1 MASDL
6 NNVMLI
12 GRLTKDPESKYLPSG
27 SAVVEFSIA
36 NNYYMSSKNSTEVN
50 YFDIVAFGKMAETV
64 AKYLT
69 KGKQI
74 AISGTL
80 RQDRWQ
86 DKDTNAARSKVR
98 IIMQSMQML
107 GSAGGGAN
115 NMDATYT
122 PTAPSGVD
130 VDLGGFSDDDEVPF
144 WLINFRKNLG
154 E

>member
-6 NNVMLI
+6 NNIMLI

-36 NNYYMSSKNSTEVN
+36 NNYYVSSKNSNEVN
-50 YFDIVAFGKMAETV
+50 YFDVVAFGKMAETV

-69 KGKQI
+69 KGKQV

-86 DKDTNAARSKVR
+86 DKDTNTPRSRIR

-107 GSAGGGAN
+107 GSASGVGAVN

-122 PTAPSGVD
+122 PIPQSGAD

-144 WLINFRKNLG
+144 
-154 E
+154 

>member
-6 NNVMLI
+6 NNIMLI

-36 NNYYMSSKNSTEVN
+36 NNYYVSSKNSNEVN
-50 YFDIVAFGKMAETV
+50 YFDVVAFGKMAETV

-69 KGKQI
+69 KGKQV

-86 DKDTNAARSKVR
+86 DKDTNAPRSKVR

-107 GSAGGGAN
+107 GSASGGGAN

-122 PTAPSGVD
+122 PIPQSGAD

-144 WLINFRKNLG
+144 WLINFL

>member
-6 NNVMLI
+6 NNIMLI

-36 NNYYMSSKNSTEVN
+36 NNYYMSNKNSTEVN
-50 YFDIVAFGKMAETV
+50 YFDVVAFGKMAETV

-69 KGKQI
+69 KGKQV

-86 DKDTNAARSKVR
+86 DKDTNAPRSKVR

-107 GSAGGGAN
+107 GSAFGGVGASSP
-115 NMDATYT
+115 NMDATYM
-122 PTAPSGVD
+122 PSSMGNSVD
-130 VDLGGFSDDDEVPF
+130 IGGFSDDDEVPF
-144 WLINFRKNLG
+144 
-154 E
+154 

>member
-6 NNVMLI
+6 NNIMLI

-36 NNYYMSSKNSTEVN
+36 NNYYVSSKNSNEVN
-50 YFDIVAFGKMAETV
+50 YFDVVAFGKMAETV

-69 KGKQI
+69 KGKQV

-86 DKDTNAARSKVR
+86 DKDTNTPRSRIR

-107 GSAGGGAN
+107 GSASGVAVN

-122 PTAPSGVD
+122 PIPQSGAD

-144 WLINFRKNLG
+144 
-154 E
+154 

>member
-6 NNVMLI
+6 NNIMLI

-50 YFDIVAFGKMAETV
+50 YFDVVAFGKMAETV

-69 KGKQI
+69 KGKQV

-86 DKDTNAARSKVR
+86 DKDTNAPRSKVR

-107 GSAGGGAN
+107 GSAFGGVGASSP
-115 NMDATYT
+115 NMDATYM
-122 PTAPSGVD
+122 PSSMGNSVD
-130 VDLGGFSDDDEVPF
+130 IGGFSDDDEVPF
-144 WLINFRKNLG
+144 
-154 E
+154 

>member
-6 NNVMLI
+6 NNIMLI

-50 YFDIVAFGKMAETV
+50 YFDVVAFGKMAETV

-69 KGKQI
+69 KGKQV

-86 DKDTNAARSKVR
+86 DKDTNAPRSKVR

-107 GSAGGGAN
+107 GSSSGGVGASSP
-115 NMDATYT
+115 NMDATYM
-122 PTAPSGVD
+122 PSSMGNSVD
-130 VDLGGFSDDDEVPF
+130 IGGFSDDDEVPF
-144 WLINFRKNLG
+144 
-154 E
+154 

>member
-6 NNVMLI
+6 NNIMLI

-36 NNYYMSSKNSTEVN
+36 NNYYVSSKNSNEVN
-50 YFDIVAFGKMAETV
+50 YFDVVAFGKMAETV

-69 KGKQI
+69 KGKQV

-86 DKDTNAARSKVR
+86 DKDTNTPRSRIR

-107 GSAGGGAN
+107 GSASGGGAVN

-122 PTAPSGVD
+122 PIPQSGAD

-144 WLINFRKNLG
+144 WLINFL

>member
-1 MASDL
+1 MAADL
-6 NNVMLI
+6 NNIMLI

-36 NNYYMSSKNSTEVN
+36 NNYYMSNKNSTEVN
-50 YFDIVAFGKMAETV
+50 YFDVVAFGKMAETV

-69 KGKQI
+69 KGKQV

-86 DKDTNAARSKVR
+86 DKDTNAPRSKVR

-107 GSAGGGAN
+107 GSASGGVGASSP
-115 NMDATYT
+115 NMDATYM
-122 PTAPSGVD
+122 PSSMGNSVD
-130 VDLGGFSDDDEVPF
+130 IGGFSDDDEVPF
-144 WLINFRKNLG
+144 
-154 E
+154 

>member
-6 NNVMLI
+6 NNIMLI

-36 NNYYMSSKNSTEVN
+36 NNYYVSSKNSNEVN
-50 YFDIVAFGKMAETV
+50 YFDVVAFGKMAETV

-69 KGKQI
+69 KGKQV

-86 DKDTNAARSKVR
+86 DKDTNTPRSRIR

-107 GSAGGGAN
+107 GSAAGGGAVN

-122 PTAPSGVD
+122 PIPQSGAD

-144 WLINFRKNLG
+144 
-154 E
+154 

>member
-6 NNVMLI
+6 NNIMLI

-36 NNYYMSSKNSTEVN
+36 NNYYMSNKNSTEVN
-50 YFDIVAFGKMAETV
+50 YFDVVAFGKMAETV

-69 KGKQI
+69 KGKQV

-86 DKDTNAARSKVR
+86 DKDTNAPRSKVR

-107 GSAGGGAN
+107 GSASGGVGAN
-115 NMDATYT
+115 SPNMDATYT
-122 PTAPSGVD
+122 PSSMGNSVD
-130 VDLGGFSDDDEVPF
+130 IGGFSDDDEVPF
-144 WLINFRKNLG
+144 
-154 E
+154 

>member
-1 MASDL
+1 MATDL
-6 NNVMLI
+6 NNIMLI

-36 NNYYMSSKNSTEVN
+36 NNYYMSNKNSTEVN
-50 YFDIVAFGKMAETV
+50 YFDVVAFGKMAETV

-69 KGKQI
+69 KGKQV

-86 DKDTNAARSKVR
+86 DKDTNAPRSKVR

-107 GSAGGGAN
+107 GSASGGVGASSP
-115 NMDATYT
+115 NMDATYM
-122 PTAPSGVD
+122 PSSMGNSVD
-130 VDLGGFSDDDEVPF
+130 IGGFSDDDEVPF
-144 WLINFRKNLG
+144 WLINFR
-154 E
+154 

>member
-6 NNVMLI
+6 NNIMLI

-50 YFDIVAFGKMAETV
+50 YFDVVAFGKMAETV

-69 KGKQI
+69 KGKQV

-86 DKDTNAARSKVR
+86 DKDTNAPRSKVR

-107 GSAGGGAN
+107 GSAFGGVGASSP

-122 PTAPSGVD
+122 PSSMGNSVD
-130 VDLGGFSDDDEVPF
+130 IGGFSDDDEVPF
-144 WLINFRKNLG
+144 
-154 E
+154 

>member
-27 SAVVEFSIA
+27 MAVVEFSIA
-36 NNYYMSSKNSTEVN
+36 NNYYSKNSTEVN

-74 AISGTL
+74 AVTGTL

-86 DKDTNAARSKVR
+86 DKDTNTARSKVR

-107 GSAGGGAN
+107 GSSGVAVN
-115 NMDATYT
+115 NMDAVYT
-122 PTAPSGVD
+122 PTASVGGG

-144 WLINFRKNLG
+144 
-154 E
+154 

>member
-6 NNVMLI
+6 NNIMLI

-36 NNYYMSSKNSTEVN
+36 NNYYVSSKNSNEVN
-50 YFDIVAFGKMAETV
+50 YFDVVAFGKMAETV

-69 KGKQI
+69 KGKQV

-86 DKDTNAARSKVR
+86 DKDTNAPRSKVS

-107 GSAGGGAN
+107 GSASVGAVN

-122 PTAPSGVD
+122 PIPQSGAD

-144 WLINFRKNLG
+144 WLINFL

>member
-6 NNVMLI
+6 NNIMLI

-36 NNYYMSSKNSTEVN
+36 NNYYVSSKNSNEVN
-50 YFDIVAFGKMAETV
+50 YFDVVAFGKMAETV

-69 KGKQI
+69 KGKQV

-86 DKDTNAARSKVR
+86 DKDTNAPRSKVR

-107 GSAGGGAN
+107 GSASGGAVN

-122 PTAPSGVD
+122 PIPQSGTD

-144 WLINFRKNLG
+144 WLINFL

>member
-6 NNVMLI
+6 NNIMLI

-50 YFDIVAFGKMAETV
+50 YFDVVAFGKMAETV

-69 KGKQI
+69 KGKQV

-107 GSAGGGAN
+107 GSAGGVAN

-122 PTAPSGVD
+122 PTTPSGAD

-144 WLINFRKNLG
+144 WLV
-154 E
+154 

>member
-6 NNVMLI
+6 NNIMLI

-69 KGKQI
+69 KGKQV

-86 DKDTNAARSKVR
+86 DKDTNAPRSKVR

-107 GSAGGGAN
+107 GSAGGSVN

-122 PTAPSGVD
+122 PTAQSGVD

-144 WLINFRKNLG
+144 WLVNFLI
-154 E
+154 

>member
-6 NNVMLI
+6 NNIMLI

-36 NNYYMSSKNSTEVN
+36 NNYYVSSKNSNEVN
-50 YFDIVAFGKMAETV
+50 YFDVVAFGKMAETV

-69 KGKQI
+69 KGKQV

-86 DKDTNAARSKVR
+86 DKDTNTPRSRIR

-107 GSAGGGAN
+107 GSASGGGAN

-122 PTAPSGVD
+122 PIPQSGAD

-144 WLINFRKNLG
+144 WLINFL

>member
-6 NNVMLI
+6 NNIMLI

-36 NNYYMSSKNSTEVN
+36 NNYYMSNKNSTEVN
-50 YFDIVAFGKMAETV
+50 YFDVVAFGKMAETV

-69 KGKQI
+69 KGKQV

-86 DKDTNAARSKVR
+86 DKDTNAPRSKVR

-107 GSAGGGAN
+107 GSASGGVGASSP

-122 PTAPSGVD
+122 HSSMGNSVD
-130 VDLGGFSDDDEVPF
+130 IGGFSDDDEVPF
-144 WLINFRKNLG
+144 WLINFR
-154 E
+154 